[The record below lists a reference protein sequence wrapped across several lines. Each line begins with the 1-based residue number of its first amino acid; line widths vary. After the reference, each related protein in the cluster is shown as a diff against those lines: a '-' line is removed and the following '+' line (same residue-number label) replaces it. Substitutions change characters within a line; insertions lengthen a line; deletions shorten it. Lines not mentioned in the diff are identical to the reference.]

1 MAELLNLNNYEIDL
15 KEACFLDYFVTQY
28 WWAAKQ
34 QKLNHELTSSFFSI
48 VYELMDN
55 LRGKT

>member
-34 QKLNHELTSSFFSI
+34 RKLNHELTSSFFSI